1 MVDPWSR
8 NYVINVE
15 DPLMNFRQQLCK
27 TNFHST
33 YEILRDK
40 EDRFAS
46 TNYYYVRKRSQ
57 SADDHRRFFAKVSTH
72 TVYTIH
78 NYSLIGKLSTNN
90 KQNIAPGNGGID
102 NGFFNFLAILD
113 KSTVYPPP
121 PV

>member
-33 YEILRDK
+33 YEILGCEE
-40 EDRFAS
+40 EDILDNPRGAS
-46 TNYYYVRKRSQ
+46 KNYYYVRKRSQ

-72 TVYTIH
+72 TIRIV
-78 NYSLIGKLSTNN
+78 
-90 KQNIAPGNGGID
+90 
-102 NGFFNFLAILD
+102 
-113 KSTVYPPP
+113 
-121 PV
+121 